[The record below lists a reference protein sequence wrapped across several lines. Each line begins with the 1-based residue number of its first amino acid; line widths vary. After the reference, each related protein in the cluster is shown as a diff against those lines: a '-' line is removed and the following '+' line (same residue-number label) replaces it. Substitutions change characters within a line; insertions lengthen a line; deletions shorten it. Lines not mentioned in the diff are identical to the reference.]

1 MTKTC
6 PNCGAP
12 IQGFTCQYCGAQY
25 YDLADISFEA
35 PIFIRARPNCSDQV
49 LVFKAWLTRLDL
61 QASMDGMTLYVDA
74 DVLSRIVQP
83 KESLHI
89 ELKEMK

>member
-25 YDLADISFEA
+25 YDFADISFEA

-49 LVFKAWLTRLDL
+49 LTFKAILTRLEL
-61 QASMDGMTLYVDA
+61 QASTDEMTLYADA
-74 DVLSRIVQP
+74 DVISRIVQP

-89 ELKEMK
+89 ELKEKK